1 MQNLIYELF
10 DYLNDVE
17 KSYRITISNLHKQL
31 QEENTDSDKKIR
43 IQIEESGLENIK
55 NLQKKMTMGK
65 NKAYKSNLR
74 IIAFIKKHRIL
85 ALVIKNVLRKISP
98 KKANSH

>member
-1 MQNLIYELF
+1 MTKCYIDNIDNE
-10 DYLNDVE
+10 
-17 KSYRITISNLHKQL
+17 
-31 QEENTDSDKKIR
+31 SDNHILVTKGIN
-43 IQIEESGLENIK
+43 INIK

-85 ALVIKNVLRKISP
+85 ALVIKNVLRKIFFIIISTQHQIHFILRAP
-98 KKANSH
+98 CITL

>member
-1 MQNLIYELF
+1 MTKCYIDNIDNE
-10 DYLNDVE
+10 
-17 KSYRITISNLHKQL
+17 
-31 QEENTDSDKKIR
+31 SDNHILVTKGIN
-43 IQIEESGLENIK
+43 INIK

-65 NKAYKSNLR
+65 NKACKSNLR

>member
-1 MQNLIYELF
+1 MTKCYIDNIDNE
-10 DYLNDVE
+10 
-17 KSYRITISNLHKQL
+17 
-31 QEENTDSDKKIR
+31 SDNHILVTKGIN
-43 IQIEESGLENIK
+43 INIK

>member
-1 MQNLIYELF
+1 MTKCYIDNIDNE
-10 DYLNDVE
+10 
-17 KSYRITISNLHKQL
+17 
-31 QEENTDSDKKIR
+31 SDNHILVTKGIN
-43 IQIEESGLENIK
+43 INIK

-85 ALVIKNVLRKISP
+85 ALVIKNVLRKIPP

>member
-1 MQNLIYELF
+1 MTKCYIDNIDNE
-10 DYLNDVE
+10 
-17 KSYRITISNLHKQL
+17 
-31 QEENTDSDKKIR
+31 SDNHILVTKGIN
-43 IQIEESGLENIK
+43 INIK
-55 NLQKKMTMGK
+55 NLQKTMTMGK